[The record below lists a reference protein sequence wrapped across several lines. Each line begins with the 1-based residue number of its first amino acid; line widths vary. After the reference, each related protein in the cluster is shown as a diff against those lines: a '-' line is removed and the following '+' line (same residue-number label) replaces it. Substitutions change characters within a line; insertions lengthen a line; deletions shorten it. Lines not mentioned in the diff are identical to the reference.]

1 MPAMDRIRSCKALPY
16 YMPGP
21 YYLPSS
27 PKPSALAPP
36 FSANGVSIPPFV
48 DSADFE
54 DSHNYCYGYG
64 SCLKPLG
71 ESYSEPFSK
80 RLCGF
85 SQGYSGFQ
93 SMDPLSSQ
101 FARDTSPDW
110 LSLDNL
116 NTKPREIDNPCQS
129 PRVWNQILEF
139 NIRNQGHVEGPEG
152 DGAYFLSKIN
162 EAWNN
167 IDECNPAVYPPC
179 WNGAPAAHYPVFG
192 AYEPLHPELIDKIE
206 EFLIASYLEGPKDFH
221 VELATYGGES
231 CEISTKNKV
240 QNEIGSQEKG
250 STGLVTKFPVSNSV
264 SQECNSYGA
273 VNDGRSGVGK
283 QVIEENQFMSRNQ
296 NSLCRCRCVGFNVS
310 ECLECSLSQEA
321 ANGLSSPPFMAGAPE
336 KAPARAPA
344 PKLDIELLVQAMH
357 NMSELLL
364 DQCSTDEF
372 QLNEQDHSMLEN
384 VIGNLRA
391 CTLIKDAEQIIPAQK
406 HLFPE
411 LGTGNLGGQSP
422 QLQQNSRVKEPHISK
437 AMKSV
442 FSENFREEEKSAWH
456 TMPYGIMVDVE
467 ADELCSLIN
476 GAPFNQM
483 MEVEKYS
490 SKQGDNALLKG
501 VQSKTQSDFKFSPD
515 QNSAEEV
522 NSSHSAE
529 HTSAMHAAANLP
541 EPCGLE
547 LSANPNEPIA
557 SENEGKGTQM
567 ADDYA
572 VFGTNK
578 EAEQDEGNEE
588 DVSNSGDVRAL
599 DMAFEGTD
607 DSLNAEAQDNTD
619 ADVEES
625 DFDSSE
631 TLDSSADADDEESDL
646 DSEDNEEMQPS
657 YGPRF
662 GVEHVPSDDSS
673 SDWELVMKD

>member
-1 MPAMDRIRSCKALPY
+1 MDGIRSCKALPY
-16 YMPGP
+16 YMPAP

-27 PKPSALAPP
+27 PKPSALAPA
-36 FSANGVSIPPFV
+36 FSANSVSIPPFV
-48 DSADFE
+48 NSADFE
-54 DSHNYCYGYG
+54 DSNYSRYGYG
-64 SCLKPLG
+64 SFLKPFG
-71 ESYSEPFSK
+71 ESYTDPFSK
-80 RLCGF
+80 LLCGF

-101 FARDTSPDW
+101 LTRDTSPDW

-116 NTKPREIDNPCQS
+116 NTKPRKIENPCQS
-129 PRVWNQILEF
+129 PRLWNQILEF
-139 NIRNQGHVEGPEG
+139 NISNQGHVEGPDG

-162 EAWNN
+162 EAWKN

-179 WNGAPAAHYPVFG
+179 CNGAPAAHYPVFG
-192 AYEPLHPELIDKIE
+192 AYEPFHPELIDKIE

-221 VELATYGGES
+221 VELAKYSEES
-231 CEISTKNKV
+231 CEISTKNKA

-250 STGLVTKFPVSNSV
+250 FTGLATKFPVSNSV
-264 SQECNSYGA
+264 SQECNSYGI
-273 VNDGRSGVGK
+273 VNDGRSGGGK
-283 QVIEENQFMSRNQ
+283 QVIEDNQFMSWNQ
-296 NSLCRCRCVGFNVS
+296 NSLCCCRYVGVNVS
-310 ECLECSLSQEA
+310 GCLECSLSQEA

-344 PKLDIELLVQAMH
+344 PKLDIQLLVQAIH
-357 NMSELLL
+357 YMSELLL
-364 DQCSTDEF
+364 DQCSTDEIE
-372 QLNEQDHSMLEN
+372 LNEQDCNMLEN
-384 VIGNLRA
+384 VIGKLRA
-391 CTLIKDAEQIIPAQK
+391 CTLIKDGEQIPAQK
-406 HLFPE
+406 RLFPE
-411 LGTGNLGGQSP
+411 LGTVNLGGQSP

-442 FSENFREEEKSAWH
+442 FSEYFREEEKSASH
-456 TMPYGIMVDVE
+456 AMPYGIMVDVE
-467 ADELCSLIN
+467 ADELCSLIY

-490 SKQGDNALLKG
+490 SKQGENALLKG
-501 VQSKTQSDFKFSPD
+501 VQSKTEADFKLSPD

-547 LSANPNEPIA
+547 LSATPNEPIA
-557 SENEGKGTQM
+557 SENEGKDTQR

-572 VFGTNK
+572 VFGINK
-578 EAEQDEGNEE
+578 EAEQDEANEE
-588 DVSNSGDVRAL
+588 DVSNSGDYRGS

-607 DSLNAEAQDNTD
+607 DSLNAEVQDNSD
-619 ADVEES
+619 ADVEEY
-625 DFDSSE
+625 DFDSTE
-631 TLDSSADADDEESDL
+631 TLESSADADDEESDL

-657 YGPRF
+657 YGPWF
-662 GVEHVPSDDSS
+662 GVEHVSSDDSS
-673 SDWELVMKD
+673 SDWEVV